1 MPSRLLVFLA
11 VVLIGPRVSPAVAQ
25 DTPLAVAVVD
35 VQRVLTESQPGRQRT
50 ASLETEQQRLQ
61 AQGERLQQEAR
72 QIQSR
77 IAELEGSQAEAELAS
92 LRQELQ
98 QKTTELNQF
107 AEQARR
113 DLGQRQETVLREIE
127 QIVMPVIQAIGDER
141 RLTLIFRKF
150 DSGLIYTVPSVDI
163 TDDVIARIDAE
174 SAGSSP

>member
-1 MPSRLLVFLA
+1 MPSRLLVLLA
-11 VVLIGPRVSPAVAQ
+11 VVLVGPRVSPAVAQ
-25 DTPLAVAVVD
+25 DAPLQVAVVD

-50 ASLETEQQRLQ
+50 ASLEAEQQRLQ
-61 AQGERLQQEAR
+61 AQGERLQQEAQR
-72 QIQSR
+72 IQSR

-98 QKTTELNQF
+98 QKTTELSQF

-113 DLGQRQETVLREIE
+113 DLAKRQETVLREIE